1 MKNIRILLY
10 AVSVLMLLGCS
21 GGIGTDADAGMT
33 KIFNVTCST
42 DVTSNSYYL
51 PPNWNVIFPPVL
63 DETVCVFKGIVR
75 DGQIDCAEETT
86 VYRSYTSSF
95 SYDYA
100 NLKYA
105 AISSLY
111 TDKTSTFEPYLSPD
125 DDENYALLIWSYEV
139 NSDGKISSHNNIQ
152 SDFFYPRD
160 LIAIKCKS
168 FTRISSG
175 YSYSWEI
182 EFSGKRPDCL
192 YFVQAS
198 NYTNSAVSSYKAYYK
213 LPNYYNENRTK
224 FSSYYDEIT
233 LDHTNFYEYIPLTG
247 THSYIAKGS
256 HSANSGYAALFAKY
270 GDYYVRVTPRM

>member
-10 AVSVLMLLGCS
+10 AVSLFMLLGCS
-21 GGIGTDADAGMT
+21 DGISTDAGMT
-33 KIFNVTCST
+33 KIFNVTCDT
-42 DVTSNSYYL
+42 GVTSNSYYL

-63 DETVCVFKGIVR
+63 DKPFYVFKGIVK
-75 DGQIDCAEETT
+75 DGQIDCAEKTT

-100 NLKYA
+100 KSKYA

-111 TDKTSTFEPYLSPD
+111 TDKTSTLEPYLSPD

-168 FTRISSG
+168 FTWSSSG

-182 EFSGKRPDCL
+182 EFSKRPDCL

-198 NYTNSAVSSYKAYYK
+198 NSTNSAVSSYKAYYK
-213 LPNYYNENRTK
+213 LPNYYI
-224 FSSYYDEIT
+224 SYSKKID
-233 LDHTNFYEYIPLTG
+233 LDSTNFIHDTG
-247 THSYIAKGS
+247 TDSYIATGL
-256 HSANSGYAALFAKY
+256 HSAGNGYTALFAKY
-270 GDYYVRVTPRM
+270 GNYYVRVTPRA

>member
-1 MKNIRILLY
+1 MKSIRILLY
-10 AVSVLMLLGCS
+10 VVSLFMLLGCS
-21 GGIGTDADAGMT
+21 DGIDADTGMT
-33 KIFNVTCST
+33 KIFNVTCDT

-63 DETVCVFKGIVR
+63 DKPFYVFKGIVK
-75 DGQIDCAEETT
+75 DGQIDCAEKTT

-100 NLKYA
+100 NSKYA

-111 TDKTSTFEPYLSPD
+111 TDKTSTLEPYLSPD

-160 LIAIKCKS
+160 LIAIKCKKY
-168 FTRISSG
+168 TMTKG
-175 YSYSWEI
+175 YLNYDYSWEI
-182 EFSGKRPDCL
+182 EFSKRPDCL

-198 NYTNSAVSSYKAYYK
+198 NSTNSAVSSYKAYYK

-256 HSANSGYAALFAKY
+256 HSANSGYVALFAKY
-270 GDYYVRVTPRM
+270 GDYYVRVTPYR